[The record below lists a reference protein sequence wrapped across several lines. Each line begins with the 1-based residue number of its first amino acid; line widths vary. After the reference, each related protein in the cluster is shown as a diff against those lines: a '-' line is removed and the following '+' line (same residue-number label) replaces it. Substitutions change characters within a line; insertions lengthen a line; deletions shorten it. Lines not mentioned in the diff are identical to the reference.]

1 MDFDFFLEIEADNQ
15 IKIDRRL
22 ASSRWNALE
31 FCAQIENVGKN
42 CEFVIS
48 SHTDS
53 CIAQFIDIAARLVCI
68 PLSDLF
74 HRKKSTCTH
83 LNREEGGKKGLISE
97 STAKG
102 RNRRRRKR
110 TIVKKNKITEKK
122 KIGGL
127 TLHPPIGQKIG

>member
-1 MDFDFFLEIEADNQ
+1 MRKLPPVEKGKKEKYVFSEMPKLFGFRFFFLEIEADNQ

-83 LNREEGGKKGLISE
+83 LNRDEGGKKVLYPNPPRKDVTEEEESGL
-97 STAKG
+97 
-102 RNRRRRKR
+102 
-110 TIVKKNKITEKK
+110 
-122 KIGGL
+122 L
-127 TLHPPIGQKIG
+127 

>member
-1 MDFDFFLEIEADNQ
+1 MRKLPPVEKGKKEKYVFSEMPKLFGFRFFFLEIEADNQ

-83 LNREEGGKKGLISE
+83 LNRE
-97 STAKG
+97 
-102 RNRRRRKR
+102 KR
-110 TIVKKNKITEKK
+110 VEKRSY
-122 KIGGL
+122 IRIHRER
-127 TLHPPIGQKIG
+127 T

>member
-1 MDFDFFLEIEADNQ
+1 MRKLPPVEKGKKEKYVFSEMPKLFGFRFFFLEIEADNQ

-83 LNREEGGKKGLISE
+83 LNREEGGKKVLYPNPPRKDVTEEEESGL
-97 STAKG
+97 
-102 RNRRRRKR
+102 
-110 TIVKKNKITEKK
+110 
-122 KIGGL
+122 L
-127 TLHPPIGQKIG
+127 

>member
-1 MDFDFFLEIEADNQ
+1 MPPVEKGKKEKYVFSEMPKLFGFRFFFLEIEADNQ

-83 LNREEGGKKGLISE
+83 LNRDEGGKKVLYPNPPRKDVTEEEESGL
-97 STAKG
+97 
-102 RNRRRRKR
+102 
-110 TIVKKNKITEKK
+110 
-122 KIGGL
+122 L
-127 TLHPPIGQKIG
+127 